1 MVLSSPGI
9 VGRSIAAV
17 APPREQNVFDNNK
30 IVLSDVAPQPVLFI
44 TLHNILIYMNI
55 LELQ

>member
-1 MVLSSPGI
+1 MVLSSPDI

-17 APPREQNVFDNNK
+17 APPREQNVFDNNY
-30 IVLSDVAPQPVLFI
+30 VLSDIVPRPVLFVM
-44 TLHNILIYMNI
+44 LHNILKYKNI